1 VSADRA
7 QKPGDTAAVTDPPA
21 ERKAATSARR
31 TVRASELFAGARVLA
46 IEHRGEIYCLR
57 QTSRGKLILTK

>member
-1 VSADRA
+1 MNADRT
-7 QKPGDTAAVTDPPA
+7 QKPRDTATVTDSLGD
-21 ERKAATSARR
+21 RKAAAFAER
-31 TVRASELFAGARVLA
+31 TVRSSELFAGARVLA